1 MATQLQIKR
10 STADVVPTITYGEL
24 AYSTRTTATGDVG
37 GGYIWV
43 ADSANAARV
52 IGGDH
57 FVKMLDHTA
66 GTLTASN
73 AIVVDASSK
82 IDQLLTGNVSVGK
95 TTDVS
100 QSKASLTFG
109 ATSEVV

>member
-24 AYSTRTTATGDVG
+24 AYSTRSNDIGDVA

-43 ADSANAARV
+43 SDSANAPRV

-73 AIVVDASSK
+73 AIVVGTDSK

-95 TTDVS
+95 TTDVTNP
-100 QSKASLTFG
+100 L
-109 ATSEVV
+109 